1 MPRYLPLAMVKKEA
15 EEKKGGGGEGVREER
30 ERKRGKVF
38 CCSTK
43 KKKKLNSQLSTLN
56 SKSPILA
63 FQVDPVGIAAADPGR
78 RDRRDEQQGV
88 SFLLSVLVFASWRVV
103 FSLLLPLSK
112 PEKNKSHPLL
122 SSIFLLSRT
131 TPQPPGMGHTL
142 HWRHRGVL
150 HAFDDRR
157 QPVGELLF
165 WKKFDGLT
173 FFLLSFLSSAFLSRN
188 QPTEKKQLNLVD
200 AFWGIGGPIL
210 NRSQV
215 MFSGFL
221 ILAAGLL
228 LMLFALG
235 AAMEG
240 RGAEDDED
248 LYAGG
253 KRGGAGRV
261 QQQQPTTVTYG
272 APTGAAT
279 GVRTTGATP

>member
-1 MPRYLPLAMVKKEA
+1 
-15 EEKKGGGGEGVREER
+15 
-30 ERKRGKVF
+30 
-38 CCSTK
+38 
-43 KKKKLNSQLSTLN
+43 
-56 SKSPILA
+56 
-63 FQVDPVGIAAADPGR
+63 
-78 RDRRDEQQGV
+78 
-88 SFLLSVLVFASWRVV
+88 
-103 FSLLLPLSK
+103 
-112 PEKNKSHPLL
+112 
-122 SSIFLLSRT
+122 
-131 TPQPPGMGHTL
+131 
-142 HWRHRGVL
+142 
-150 HAFDDRR
+150 
-157 QPVGELLF
+157 
-165 WKKFDGLT
+165 
-173 FFLLSFLSSAFLSRN
+173 
-188 QPTEKKQLNLVD
+188 
-200 AFWGIGGPIL
+200 
-210 NRSQV
+210 